1 VRKVA
6 KTKVKVIKTV
16 IKPNY
21 IVEDLRNPPESQVR
35 AYRRKRVG
43 DNLLTIAFLKG
54 GGSRVTSIWKPKDGF
69 EEAKQRAMKRL
80 RR

>member
-1 VRKVA
+1 VARTKKV
-6 KTKVKVIKTV
+6 VKTV

-21 IVEDLRNPPESQVR
+21 IVEDLPNPPKSQVR

-43 DNLLTIAFLKG
+43 NTLLTIAILKS

-80 RR
+80 KGRG